1 MSGKPFVMV
10 WADAESEAALTRRY
24 LSEVQPRRRRWLHG
38 LWLRRR
44 GWRVDEVAD
53 AVGAGR
59 RTVERWMDW
68 YRHEG
73 GVDGVLAHRQGGR
86 GQPARLRA
94 APQERVADEIATGRF
109 RTAAEIRAWIAD
121 PCGVT
126 YRPGGVTSLV
136 GRLRCHPKVPRPL
149 PEKADPVAQ
158 DAGKRGA
165 STPPSPGLASP
176 RRR

>member
-1 MSGKPFVMV
+1 VSGKPVVLV
-10 WADAESEAALTRRY
+10 WAEADSAEALKRRSLAEAH
-24 LSEVQPRRRRWLHG
+24 PRRRQWLHG

-44 GWRVDEVAD
+44 GWRVDEVAA

-59 RTVERWMDW
+59 RTVERWIDW

-73 GVDGVLAHRQGGR
+73 GVDGVLAHRQGGT
-86 GQPARLRA
+86 GQPARLSA
-94 APQERVADEIATGRF
+94 AQQEQVADEIATGRF
-109 RTAAEIRAWIAD
+109 RTAAEIRAWIAATF
-121 PCGVT
+121 GVT

-149 PEKADPVAQ
+149 HEKADPAAQ
-158 DAGKRGA
+158 EAWKGGA
-165 STPPSPGLASP
+165 STLPSSGPVSP